1 MPSFVTELLPVIV
14 LVGLG
19 AILGARSILTVPTI
33 DGLKRLVSGV
43 TLPVLLFSAFSRMRP
58 EAPHLILA
66 VAIFAACALMGLIGS
81 AIARLFRLPSPATAL
96 MFQGF
101 EAGMLGYA
109 LFASFY
115 GADRTPAFA
124 AADLGQVLYVF
135 TILMAR
141 LGDDTPG
148 GAPDGASAASSAST
162 RSVAENSAAGN
173 GAKNLAARL
182 LSSPVIIAIGLGLI
196 AALFAPEA
204 KGMPWAPDGF
214 LGSTLAAVGGLTTP
228 LVCLVVGFGL
238 KDGLAGAGKAAT
250 AVIAR
255 MLVAGALGSLIGFV
269 LVPAL
274 GFDRTH
280 SFAVLTLFLLPP
292 PFIIP
297 VFRNEPKDAAYVSA
311 TLSLHTVA
319 SLAAAA
325 LIAVV
330 AQSVAGGAA

>member
-1 MPSFVTELLPVIV
+1 VPSFVTELLPVIV

-19 AILGARSILTVPTI
+19 ATLGARSILTVPTI

-148 GAPDGASAASSAST
+148 GAPDGASSASSAST
-162 RSVAENSAAGN
+162 RGAAGN